1 MRYIIKE
8 EVLKN
13 KLIKTIDEKGLL
25 NTMKFT
31 GLSWAKLISVIGMDF
46 ITNKIMVE
54 FITQAIT
61 EVGPFGLVEVD
72 EDPIFYNQNSEEFRE
87 IAYLGTI
94 KVVVDVWSGPNF
106 SKYEGEF
113 GVSYH
118 NLSDHILE
126 QVFDVIMKVYEENKD
141 I

>member
-25 NTMKFT
+25 NTMKYT
-31 GLSWAKLISVIGMDF
+31 GLSWAKLTSLIGMDF
-46 ITNKIMVE
+46 ITNEIMVD
-54 FITQAIT
+54 FITQVMREI
-61 EVGPFGLVEVD
+61 EPFGLSEVN
-72 EDPIFYNQNSEEFRE
+72 EDPIFYNQNSEEVRE
-87 IAYLGTI
+87 ITYLGTI
-94 KVVVDVWSGPNF
+94 KVVVDVWSGPDFNEH
-106 SKYEGEF
+106 EGEF

>member
-1 MRYIIKE
+1 MKYIIKE

-13 KLIKTIDEKGLL
+13 KLIKTIDKLGLL

-31 GLSWAKLISVIGMDF
+31 GLSWAKLISVIGTEF
-46 ITNKIMVE
+46 LTNKIMVE

-106 SKYEGEF
+106 NKHEGEF

-126 QVFDVIMKVYEENKD
+126 QVFDIVMKVYEENKD
-141 I
+141 S

>member
-1 MRYIIKE
+1 MKYIINE

-13 KLIKTIDEKGLL
+13 KLIKTIDKLGLL

-31 GLSWAKLISVIGMDF
+31 GLSWVKLTSLIGMDF

-61 EVGPFGLVEVD
+61 EVGPFRLVEID

-87 IAYLGTI
+87 IVYLGTI

-106 SKYEGEF
+106 SKHEGQF

-126 QVFDVIMKVYEENKD
+126 QVFDIVMKVYEENKD
-141 I
+141 S